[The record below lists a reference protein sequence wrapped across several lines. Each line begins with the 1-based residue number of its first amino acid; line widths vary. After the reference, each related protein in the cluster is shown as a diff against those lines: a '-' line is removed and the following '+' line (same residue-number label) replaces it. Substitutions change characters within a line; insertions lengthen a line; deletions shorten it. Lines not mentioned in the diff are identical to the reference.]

1 MKKVMVFTVVV
12 SMLFLGVPAPTDA
25 GVVAGMATEWTQIL
39 NHVQLIMGYIRQGLQ
54 LENELKQYEEQLKQ
68 GLVLPQQLFGPIQQ
82 DLSQLAQVV
91 QGGQALSYSMGNLDA
106 QFRNTFPGYS
116 FRTSGY
122 FNDYKKWSQT
132 SLDTTMNSLRA
143 AGLQGQQLN
152 NAQAVL
158 AQLRTMSTG
167 AGGQMQAVEVGNQ
180 IAEQQVEQLMSLRQL
195 MLTDLQS
202 KQAYQA
208 EQIQKEQAD
217 NAALEQVFGTHPLVT
232 ERQKIL
238 TPRGDD
244 MKRDMDG
251 GFDSGSCCCG
261 VVRGLQEGGTAKPYR
276 KKGGGCGVR

>member
-25 GVVAGMATEWTQIL
+25 GVLAGVATEWTQIL

-54 LENELKQYEEQLKQ
+54 LENELRQYA
-68 GLVLPQQLFGPIQQ
+68 QQLFGPIQQ
-82 DLSQLAQVV
+82 DLSQLSQVV
-91 QGGQALSYSMGNLDA
+91 QGGQALAYSMGNLDG

-116 FRTSGY
+116 FRSQGY

-217 NAALEQVFGTHPLVT
+217 NAALEHLFGTQPLVT
-232 ERQKIL
+232 DQK
-238 TPRGDD
+238 
-244 MKRDMDG
+244 K
-251 GFDSGSCCCG
+251 
-261 VVRGLQEGGTAKPYR
+261 Y
-276 KKGGGCGVR
+276 